1 MKKLVSIFLALV
13 MILAI
18 CVPAFA
24 AENTT
29 LTINGEAGREYV
41 GYALL
46 NLTTSLKTGT
56 HHTAHDGDHTDDC
69 YNFAYTVNEK
79 YRAILQE
86 EVFGNGGNYLWDVK
100 PNAATAI
107 TDDQILKY
115 LANQTS
121 DNGDV
126 SYTMRQVADRLY
138 RAI

>member
-86 EVFGNGGNYLWDVK
+86 EVFGNGRIMRPAFK
-100 PNAATAI
+100 SI
-107 TDDQILKY
+107 SHKEKY
-115 LANQTS
+115 VPINER
-121 DNGDV
+121 N
-126 SYTMRQVADRLY
+126 
-138 RAI
+138 INN